1 MDKILSNIGLCN
13 RARGLVV
20 GTDIVLDNV
29 RAGKVKLVFL
39 ATDTSLNT
47 QKKVQDKCNYY
58 GVEVI
63 KSYSS
68 EELSLAIGKENK
80 MVIGITN
87 ESFLKILKKYG
98 DYCGEKTG

>member
-39 ATDTSLNT
+39 ATDASLNT

-87 ESFLKILKKYG
+87 ESFLKILKK
-98 DYCGEKTG
+98 